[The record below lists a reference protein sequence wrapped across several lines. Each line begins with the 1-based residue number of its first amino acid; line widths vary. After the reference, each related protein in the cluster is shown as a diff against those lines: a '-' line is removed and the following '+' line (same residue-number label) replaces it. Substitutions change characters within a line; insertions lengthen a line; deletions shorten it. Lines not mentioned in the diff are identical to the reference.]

1 MPFRIDL
8 RHYATWLEG
17 SDPFDEEPDSGAKT
31 TRRSGAQ
38 RSLERFLVDYCH
50 FYSGGRSVTLEEV
63 QDLLERYPHSHRPRW
78 TRWSGGPASSLRR
91 CERDRSA
98 YETTGRR

>member
-1 MPFRIDL
+1 MRPGSFSTNSPRMPFRIDL

-78 TRWSGGPASSLRR
+78 TR
-91 CERDRSA
+91 
-98 YETTGRR
+98 